1 VMYQI
6 LEISGQEYV
15 DTYHKRPSEGVA

>member
-1 VMYQI
+1 MYAI